1 MTTPPAKPAPKQ
13 IKMTL
18 TWGTHNQYQVKTITN
33 STAYK
38 PEEWLDVDV
47 VTKLCSDEY
56 PNWDISMANDKTM
69 QQILGMVSS
78 HVALPTL

>member
-1 MTTPPAKPAPKQ
+1 
-13 IKMTL
+13 MTL
-18 TWGTHNQYQVKTITN
+18 IWGRNQYQVKTITN

-38 PEEWLDVDV
+38 PDEWLDEEI

-56 PNWDISMANDKTM
+56 PNWDISMANDQTM

>member
-1 MTTPPAKPAPKQ
+1 MTTPAPKPKT

-18 TWGTHNQYQVKTITN
+18 IWGQSQYQVKTITN

-38 PEEWLDVDV
+38 PDQWLDEEIVA
-47 VTKLCSDEY
+47 KLCSEEY
-56 PNWDISMANDKTM
+56 PNWDISMSNDQTF